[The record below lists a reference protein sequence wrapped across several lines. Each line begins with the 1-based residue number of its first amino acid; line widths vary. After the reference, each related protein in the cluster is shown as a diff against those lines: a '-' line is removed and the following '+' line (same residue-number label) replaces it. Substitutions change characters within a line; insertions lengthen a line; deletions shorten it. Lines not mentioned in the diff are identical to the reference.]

1 MIVWLNGAFGVG
13 KTTTARLLT
22 DALPDAR
29 LFDPEF
35 LGSMLTAF
43 VTPPTGDFQDLP
55 LWRHLVVQTVTGL
68 DRHHP
73 GIWIVPMSL
82 LDPAYRAEILGGVRA
97 AGVDVREVVLTLPED
112 RLRARI
118 DADQVEAGAR
128 GWRHD
133 HVDRAL
139 ATFAS
144 VTDACLIDA
153 SAPPEHVADAVAAHV
168 RAETRCHASGHG
180 GRQRG

>member
-1 MIVWLNGAFGVG
+1 MIMRMIVWINGAFGVG

-73 GIWIVPMSL
+73 GTWIVPMSL
-82 LDPAYRAEILGGVRA
+82 IDPAYRAEILGGVRA
-97 AGVDVREVVLTLPED
+97 AGVDVREVVLTLPEE

-133 HVDRAL
+133 QVARAL
-139 ATFAS
+139 AAFAS
-144 VTDACLIDA
+144 VTDAQLIDV
-153 SAPPEHVADAVAAHV
+153 SPPPEQVADTVAAHV
-168 RAETRCHASGHG
+168 TGTA
-180 GRQRG
+180 

>member
-1 MIVWLNGAFGVG
+1 MIVWINGPFGVG
-13 KTTTARLLT
+13 KTTTARLLAG
-22 DALPDAR
+22 ALADAR

-73 GIWIVPMSL
+73 GVWIVPMSL
-82 LDPAYRAEILGGVRA
+82 LDPAYRAEILGGIRA

-118 DADQVEAGAR
+118 DADLVEAGAR

-133 HVDRAL
+133 HLARAL

-144 VTDACLIDA
+144 AGDARLIDA
-153 SAPPEHVADAVAAHV
+153 SDPPERVADAVAAHV
-168 RAETRCHASGHG
+168 RGETRFPAPGHP
-180 GRQRG
+180 GRQPE

>member
-55 LWRHLVVQTVTGL
+55 LWRHLVVETVTGL

-73 GIWIVPMSL
+73 GTWIIPMSL
-82 LDPAYRAEILGGVRA
+82 LDPAYRGEILGGLRA
-97 AGVDVREVVLTLPED
+97 LGVDVCEVVLTLPED

-118 DADQVEAGAR
+118 DADLLEVGAR

-133 HVDRAL
+133 HVTRAVT
-139 ATFAS
+139 AFAS
-144 VTDACLIDA
+144 LTDAHPVDA
-153 SAPPEHVADAVAAHV
+153 SPAPEQVVEAITAHLA
-168 RAETRCHASGHG
+168 R
-180 GRQRG
+180 

>member
-1 MIVWLNGAFGVG
+1 MIVWINGAFGAG

-22 DALPDAR
+22 ESLPDAR

-82 LDPAYRAEILGGVRA
+82 LVPAYRAEILGGIRA
-97 AGVDVREVVLTLPED
+97 AGVDV
-112 RLRARI
+112 
-118 DADQVEAGAR
+118 EAPDGDVAITS
-128 GWRHD
+128 GT
-133 HVDRAL
+133 
-139 ATFAS
+139 ATS
-144 VTDACLIDA
+144 
-153 SAPPEHVADAVAAHV
+153 PG
-168 RAETRCHASGHG
+168 RWTRS
-180 GRQRG
+180 RR